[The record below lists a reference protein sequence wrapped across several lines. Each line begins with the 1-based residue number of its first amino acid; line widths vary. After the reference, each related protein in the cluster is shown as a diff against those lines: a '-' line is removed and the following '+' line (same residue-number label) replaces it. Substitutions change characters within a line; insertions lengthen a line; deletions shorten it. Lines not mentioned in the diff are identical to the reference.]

1 MMRKLGLLELCCE
14 YSLPCV
20 PTSLILPAVFELP
33 PVSTSADLAKIA
45 YAFYKGEEVPE
56 NVDSLPNSPDAIP
69 KEFVIHEDGRS
80 DRAKV
85 IAEKPLADERLQ
97 IFLQDVLISN
107 HLEQVLTEKRT
118 TMTGNMR
125 VHHNSSYADVKEKL
139 KAHERTVGKTDIQQ
153 TPEDCEK
160 RQRLRRKAWWGN
172 YYAVIAR
179 LEQEFAKADK
189 AIDEAEFTI
198 HEVT

>member
-69 KEFVIHEDGRS
+69 KEFVIHLS
-80 DRAKV
+80 K
-85 IAEKPLADERLQ
+85 
-97 IFLQDVLISN
+97 
-107 HLEQVLTEKRT
+107 T
-118 TMTGNMR
+118 TA
-125 VHHNSSYADVKEKL
+125 SA
-139 KAHERTVGKTDIQQ
+139 
-153 TPEDCEK
+153 
-160 RQRLRRKAWWGN
+160 
-172 YYAVIAR
+172 
-179 LEQEFAKADK
+179 
-189 AIDEAEFTI
+189 
-198 HEVT
+198 